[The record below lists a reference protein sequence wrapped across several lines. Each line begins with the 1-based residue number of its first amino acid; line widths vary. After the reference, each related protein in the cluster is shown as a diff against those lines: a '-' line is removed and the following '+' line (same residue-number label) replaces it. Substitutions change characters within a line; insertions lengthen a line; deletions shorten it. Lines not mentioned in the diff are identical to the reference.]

1 MFREDT
7 WCFEPVIV
15 LALVK
20 VPQYFLEG
28 NNRFPGTAQ
37 TLEEGKN

>member
-15 LALVK
+15 LVLVK